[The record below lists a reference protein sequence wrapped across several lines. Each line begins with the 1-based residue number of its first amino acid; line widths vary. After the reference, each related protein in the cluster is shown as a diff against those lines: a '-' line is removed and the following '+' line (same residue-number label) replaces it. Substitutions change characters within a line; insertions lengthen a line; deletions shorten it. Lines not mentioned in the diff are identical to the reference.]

1 MTELRA
7 CPKCETVFRVT
18 REQLLAADGALRCGS
33 CFTIFDA
40 SSNIEEANPQV
51 LKESEG
57 DIRESNLHAY
67 QQQLSNKKSRDRDG
81 FLELDTAYLR
91 VIENSSIAE
100 SFDLIM
106 APRSRAKVSRA
117 WHWICILLILLG
129 LSQYL
134 YFNFER
140 YASDPNYRIYAV
152 QLCAFLGCQ
161 LAEFSDP
168 ESLSVGDLSIRS
180 DPDNPNALIVNAI
193 IQNAAVF
200 RQRFPG
206 IKLEFYDASSMLV
219 AKRIFSAQEYLDGDF
234 RSLRFIPAGTEVRF
248 ALKIIDP
255 GELAMGYEISLMVR

>member
-1 MTELRA
+1 MIELRT

-40 SSNIEEANPQV
+40 SSNVEETNPQV

-57 DIRESNLHAY
+57 DIRESNIHAH
-67 QQQLSNKKSRDRDG
+67 QEQLSNKKTQDRDR
-81 FLELDTAYLR
+81 FLELDTAYLK
-91 VIENSSIAE
+91 VIKNSSIAD
-100 SFDLIM
+100 SFDLLM
-106 APRSRAKVSRA
+106 APRSRAKVSRI
-117 WHWICILLILLG
+117 WHWASILLILLG

-140 YASDPNYRIYAV
+140 YAGDPNYRIYAE
-152 QLCAFLGCQ
+152 QLCAFLGCH

-180 DPDNPNALIVNAI
+180 DPDNTNALIVDAI
-193 IQNAAVF
+193 IQNTAAF
-200 RQRFPG
+200 RQSFPG

-219 AKRIFSAQEYLDGDF
+219 AKRIF
-234 RSLRFIPAGTEVRF
+234 PAVSYTHLTLPTIYSV
-248 ALKIIDP
+248 
-255 GELAMGYEISLMVR
+255 

>member
-1 MTELRA
+1 MTETRA
-7 CPKCETVFRVT
+7 CPKCGTVFRVT

-51 LKESEG
+51 LKESEC

-67 QQQLSNKKSRDRDG
+67 QQQLSNKKSQDRDG

-129 LSQYL
+129 LSQ
-134 YFNFER
+134 
-140 YASDPNYRIYAV
+140 
-152 QLCAFLGCQ
+152 
-161 LAEFSDP
+161 
-168 ESLSVGDLSIRS
+168 SVS
-180 DPDNPNALIVNAI
+180 
-193 IQNAAVF
+193 
-200 RQRFPG
+200 
-206 IKLEFYDASSMLV
+206 YTH
-219 AKRIFSAQEYLDGDF
+219 
-234 RSLRFIPAGTEVRF
+234 LRAHET
-248 ALKIIDP
+248 
-255 GELAMGYEISLMVR
+255 

>member
-1 MTELRA
+1 MIELRT

-40 SSNIEEANPQV
+40 SSNVEETNPQV

-57 DIRESNLHAY
+57 DIRESNIHAH
-67 QQQLSNKKSRDRDG
+67 QEQLSNKKSQDRDR
-81 FLELDTAYLR
+81 FLELDTAYLK
-91 VIENSSIAE
+91 VIKNSSIAD
-100 SFDLIM
+100 SFDLLM
-106 APRSRAKVSRA
+106 APRSRAKVSRI
-117 WHWICILLILLG
+117 WHWASILLVLLG

-140 YASDPNYRIYAV
+140 YAGDPNYRIYAE
-152 QLCAFLGCQ
+152 QLCAFLGCH

-180 DPDNPNALIVNAI
+180 DPENPKALVVNAI
-193 IQNAAVF
+193 IQNTAAF

-234 RSLRFIPAGTEVRF
+234 RSLRFIPGGTEVRIS
-248 ALKIIDP
+248 LTIIDP
-255 GELAMGYEISLMVR
+255 GELAMGYEISLVVR

>member
-1 MTELRA
+1 MIELRT

-40 SSNIEEANPQV
+40 SSNVEETNPQV

-57 DIRESNLHAY
+57 DIRESNIHAH
-67 QQQLSNKKSRDRDG
+67 QEQLSNKKSQDRDR
-81 FLELDTAYLR
+81 FLELDTAYLK
-91 VIENSSIAE
+91 VIKNSSIAD
-100 SFDLIM
+100 SFDLLM
-106 APRSRAKVSRA
+106 APRSRAKVSRI
-117 WHWICILLILLG
+117 WHWASILLVLLG

-140 YASDPNYRIYAV
+140 YAGDPNYRIYAE
-152 QLCAFLGCQ
+152 QLCAFLGCH

-180 DPDNPNALIVNAI
+180 DPENPKALIVNAI
-193 IQNAAVF
+193 IQNTAAF

-234 RSLRFIPAGTEVRF
+234 RSLRFIPGGTEVRIS
-248 ALKIIDP
+248 LTIIDP
-255 GELAMGYEISLMVR
+255 GELAMGYEISLTVR